1 WFFNLPSCTKFL
13 VSNVVLITL
22 TLTMYP
28 HGAIIYELQ
37 KFQACSPHFWGYYS
51 SLFLLPLSITGAL
64 QLYLLYYLSIEL
76 ETAKFSGITADYV
89 YYLLFII
96 LTITVSFDTAEIA
109 VYLPFILLLIDTCFI
124 QYIPHDL
131 LAGIIAGHLYY
142 YLKERYPVDGD
153 IGLLNTP
160 RWLYRIF
167 PQISYRPS
175 NPHKPAIHVRLGF
188 LDWGLFGL
196 MNIFNLLDL
205 RNIPRHNIYDLWN
218 TFNLYHLL
226 NILGGRYRDLRNFR
240 YRNERRGRF

>member
-1 WFFNLPSCTKFL
+1 MWPILLSQSL
-13 VSNVVLITL
+13 
-22 TLTMYP
+22 MM
-28 HGAIIYELQ
+28 AIIYT
-37 KFQACSPHFWGYYS
+37 W
-51 SLFLLPLSITGAL
+51 SLYRRRTIIYISN
-64 QLYLLYYLSIEL
+64 
-76 ETAKFSGITADYV
+76 
-89 YYLLFII
+89 FI
-96 LTITVSFDTAEIA
+96 SFKA

-240 YRNERRGRF
+240 YSNERRGRF